1 MDCAATTMMS
11 ERVKSAMERY
21 YREEYGNPSSAYE
34 FAAYGRE
41 VIERA
46 RADILASLGAKKGSV
61 FFTGGGTESD
71 NWAVKG
77 AAILNGKNKGHMIT
91 SRIEHPAILNS
102 MKAIEKN
109 WGYDVTYL
117 GVDEYGMV
125 RPKELREA
133 IRRDTCLISVMTAN
147 NEIGTIEPIRELS
160 DIARENG
167 ILFHTDAVQ
176 AYGQIPVNVEDLG
189 ADLLSVSG
197 HKIYG
202 PKGTGFLYVREPSK
216 WVSFVNGGGQER
228 GLRAGTENV
237 PGIAGLGEACR
248 EAVETLNERK
258 NREKT
263 LQEYI
268 IKRVLSEIP
277 YCRLNGHFTRRL
289 PGNIN
294 FSFQFVEGEA
304 LVLNLDLMGIETS
317 SGSACS
323 SKSSTPSHVLT
334 ACGLP
339 VDIAYGSLRISLGK
353 DNTMEEAELVVEA
366 LKRTVDSLRKMS
378 PFYEDFVNGSL
389 SYYEGFMI

>member
-1 MDCAATTMMS
+1 MKKHIYMDHAATTRMS
-11 ERVKSAMERY
+11 EGVKSAMERY
-21 YREEYGNPSSAYE
+21 FKEEYGNPSSAYE
-34 FAAYGRE
+34 FASYGRE

-46 RADILASLGAKKGSV
+46 REDILKGLGAKKGNI

-77 AAILNGKNKGHMIT
+77 AAILNGKKSGHMIT
-91 SRIEHPAILNS
+91 SRIEHPAVLNS
-102 MKAIEKN
+102 MKAVEKN
-109 WGYDVTYL
+109 WGYDVTCL

-125 RPKELREA
+125 RPDELRDA
-133 IRRDTCLISVMTAN
+133 IRHDTCLISIMMAN
-147 NEIGTIEPIRELS
+147 NEIGTIEPVREIA

-176 AYGQIPVNVEDLG
+176 AYGQIPVNVEELG
-189 ADLLSVSG
+189 IDLLSVSG

-248 EAVETLNERK
+248 EAVETIEERK
-258 NREKT
+258 NNEKI

-277 YCRLNGHFTRRL
+277 YCRLNGHFTKRL

-294 FSFQFVEGEA
+294 FSFQFVEGES

-323 SKSSTPSHVLT
+323 SKSSSPSHVLI

-339 VDIAYGSLRISLGK
+339 ADVAYGSLRISLGK
-353 DNTMEEAELVVEA
+353 DNTMEEAKEVVEA
-366 LKRTVDSLRKMS
+366 LKGTVESLRKMS
-378 PFYEDFVNGSL
+378 PFYEDFIKRTSL
-389 SYYEGFMI
+389 